1 MLILFRNAG
10 VHAASPGA
18 SPNEKGHPAQDGP
31 SHVMPKKRSAGR
43 PAPPDM
49 RGDTNAGYCS
59 IRFFSASSGLA
70 SKGVMTTV
78 VRNSKTKLIP
88 IITAKTKISQKVFC
102 PFSVMAAA
110 RKKSWKMV
118 NTHRERSPYL

>member
-1 MLILFRNAG
+1 
-10 VHAASPGA
+10 
-18 SPNEKGHPAQDGP
+18 
-31 SHVMPKKRSAGR
+31 
-43 PAPPDM
+43 M

-88 IITAKTKISQKVFC
+88 IITAKTKYPKVC
-102 PFSVMAAA
+102 PFSVAAA

-118 NTHRERSPYL
+118 NTHREKIPVFMIGARTDATIAPMISLFFAMNL

>member
-1 MLILFRNAG
+1 
-10 VHAASPGA
+10 
-18 SPNEKGHPAQDGP
+18 
-31 SHVMPKKRSAGR
+31 
-43 PAPPDM
+43 M

-88 IITAKTKISQKVFC
+88 IITAKTKISQGLPFFSGSRQKEVMENGEYTQRKIPVF
-102 PFSVMAAA
+102 MIGA
-110 RKKSWKMV
+110 R
-118 NTHRERSPYL
+118 TDATITDDFTFFLQ